1 MRKILISILVVL
13 LIILTYFTI
22 FQGISIGKIQIL
34 STKGIIDLNNNL
46 TNKIAEANEKKQ
58 GQLQGKKV
66 ELSESVDDLLKKKK
80 EYFNLANISTESEI
94 SKANAEEVYN
104 IEYLYLRIGRHARA
118 EGVIVKMV
126 IQQDNIDS
134 NFSNISF
141 TATGKYVG
149 IIDFIS
155 ALEDDSELNFK
166 IDNFKLIPDGEN
178 LQATFNVNGI
188 RIKLENTTQTVEEPQ
203 VQNESSDANN
213 DVNNDVNTVS

>member
-1 MRKILISILVVL
+1 MRKILILILVAL

-46 TNKIAEANEKKQ
+46 TNKIAEANDKKQ
-58 GQLQGKKV
+58 GQLQEKKV

-80 EYFNLANISTESEI
+80 EYFNLANVSTENEI

-126 IQQDNIDS
+126 IQQDSMDN
-134 NFSNISF
+134 NFSDIAF

-166 IDNFKLIPDGEN
+166 IDNFKMIPDGEN
-178 LQATFNVNGI
+178 LQATFDVNGI
-188 RIKLENTTQTVEEPQ
+188 RIKLENTTQTVDTTQ
-203 VQNESSDANN
+203 GQDESSNTNN
-213 DVNNDVNTVS
+213 DTNTVS

>member
-1 MRKILISILVVL
+1 MRKILILILVAL

-46 TNKIAEANEKKQ
+46 TNKIAEANDKKQ
-58 GQLQGKKV
+58 GQLQEKKV

-80 EYFNLANISTESEI
+80 EYFNLANVSTENEI

-126 IQQDNIDS
+126 IQQDSMDN
-134 NFSNISF
+134 NFSDIAF

-166 IDNFKLIPDGEN
+166 IDNFKMIPDGEN
-178 LQATFNVNGI
+178 LQATFDVNGI
-188 RIKLENTTQTVEEPQ
+188 RIKLENTTQTVDTTQ
-203 VQNESSDANN
+203 GQDESSNTNN
-213 DVNNDVNTVS
+213 NTNTVS

>member
-46 TNKIAEANEKKQ
+46 TNKIAETNEKKQ

-104 IEYLYLRIGRHARA
+104 IVYLYLRIGRHARA

-126 IQQDNIDS
+126 IQQDNMDN
-134 NFSNISF
+134 NFSNITF

-203 VQNESSDANN
+203 VQNELTDT
-213 DVNNDVNTVS
+213 NNDVNTVS